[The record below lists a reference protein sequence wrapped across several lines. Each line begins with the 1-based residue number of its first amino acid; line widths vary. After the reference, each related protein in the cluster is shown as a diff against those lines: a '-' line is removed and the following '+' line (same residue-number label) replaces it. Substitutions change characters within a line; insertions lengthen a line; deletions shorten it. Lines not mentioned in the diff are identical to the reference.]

1 MNIPRVII
9 VIASSLDGR
18 IAIPGGGESH
28 LGSDEDKK
36 ILNQNL
42 SMVDATIFGL
52 GTLIAHQSTYL
63 VKNLTDN
70 DEVNISKSQPISIV
84 ASNSK
89 NFNSN
94 WKYFRQPIRRWL
106 ISSSKV
112 DNSSNNEFEKKLFF
126 KDSWR
131 KTLISHKKQ
140 GINDLA
146 LLGGAKLINSFIKW
160 IINFI
165 C

>member
-1 MNIPRVII
+1 MSIPRVII

-18 IAIPGGGESH
+18 IALPGGEESH

-84 ASNSK
+84 ASIAK
-89 NFNSN
+89 NLTVIGNTFVN
-94 WKYFRQPIRRWL
+94 QL
-106 ISSSKV
+106 E
-112 DNSSNNEFEKKLFF
+112 D
-126 KDSWR
+126 
-131 KTLISHKKQ
+131 
-140 GINDLA
+140 G
-146 LLGGAKLINSFIKW
+146 
-160 IINFI
+160 
-165 C
+165 

>member
-1 MNIPRVII
+1 LNIPRVII

-18 IAIPGGGESH
+18 IAFPEGGESH

-52 GTLIAHQSTYL
+52 GTLIAHKSTYL

-84 ASNSK
+84 
-89 NFNSN
+89 
-94 WKYFRQPIRRWL
+94 
-106 ISSSKV
+106 
-112 DNSSNNEFEKKLFF
+112 SSN
-126 KDSWR
+126 R
-131 KTLISHKKQ
+131 K
-140 GINDLA
+140 
-146 LLGGAKLINSFIKW
+146 
-160 IINFI
+160 
-165 C
+165 